1 MHHFKYVNFCW
12 DDAKAATLKGADRLV
27 YRSNLLGS
35 DQRIT
40 NTGGGNTSSK
50 LIEKDPLTGED
61 VEVLWVKGS
70 GGDLRTAGRE
80 FFSSLYQSKLVGLQ
94 ASYGARADKGLKSQA
109 EDDMVAAYNHTT
121 FNLNPRPSSIDTPL
135 HSFVPGKFVDHMH
148 PNAIIAIA
156 ASKRCVE
163 LTREIFAGE
172 MDYVPWMR
180 PGFELGL
187 AMQEIS
193 AKNPKCRAIMM
204 GQHGFIS
211 WADDDKECYTETLR
225 YIETA
230 ATFIEAKYAAKGG
243 DATAFGGAKYQTL
256 PVEKRAEIFAAIN
269 PWLRG
274 QVSQQRRF
282 IGTVQDDE
290 KILRFVNSK
299 DAARLA
305 ELGTSCPDHFLR
317 TKIKPLYVK
326 LDGEFESLSPLERF
340 KLALSET
347 DDDSLSK
354 HESFRH
360 NEDSRVKPVQERLKM
375 LLPFVREGRY
385 ITIELNSEGQPELV
399 LKNIS
404 FAESLVKPMGYEFNG
419 KHACENF
426 TEKAVETLTWAI
438 RFYVNKRLRDE
449 RNECGIAAVTKAD
462 SSPEALAHFI
472 AALKTKLAAGIA
484 QYRKDYATYYEK
496 CKRSNSPAM
505 RDPNPT
511 VVLIP
516 GLGMVAWGKDK
527 SESRVTAEF
536 YNCAVEVMRGAE
548 AIDEYIAL
556 PQQEAFD
563 IEYWLLEEAKLKR
576 MPAEKELARQVVIVI
591 GAGSG
596 IGKETA
602 HRISKEGAQIVC
614 VDLNEAA
621 AKATADELIAKLG
634 QGIGVAGTG
643 LSGCGPAIGLG
654 ANITGRASIRSMLD
668 KVALAYGGFDHI
680 AVTAGIFVPSDTTGH
695 IPDDK
700 WALTF
705 GINVTGSYLVA
716 DEASIT
722 WRAQGL
728 RGNLVLTTSANAAVA
743 KKGSVAYDC
752 SKAAANHLVRELAI
766 ELSPLVR
773 VNGVAPATVVQ
784 GSAMFPR
791 DRVIGSLAKYN
802 IPYTDDEATESL
814 VTKLAQ
820 FYADRT
826 LTKSPITP
834 ADQAEAYFLL
844 ISNRLSKTT
853 GQVITVDGGL
863 HEAFL
868 R

>member
-1 MHHFKYVNFCW
+1 MNSYNYVNFGW
-12 DDAKAATLKGADRLV
+12 DDAKAASLDPVGRLI
-27 YRSNLLGS
+27 YRSNLLGG

-40 NTGGGNTSSK
+40 NTGGGNTSAK
-50 LIEKDPLTGED
+50 ITEQDPLTGAPTA
-61 VEVLWVKGS
+61 VLWVKGS
-70 GGDLRTAGRE
+70 GGDLRTSTRE
-80 FFSSLYQSKLVGLQ
+80 NFSSLYQDKLIGLQ
-94 ASYGARADKGLKSQA
+94 ALYGARQDKGLKSQA
-109 EDDMVAAYNHTT
+109 EDDMVGMFTHAT
-121 FNLNPRPSSIDTPL
+121 FNLNPRASSIDTTL
-135 HSFVPGKFVDHMH
+135 HSFLPGAHVDHMH

-156 ASKRCVE
+156 ASQNCEK
-163 LTREIFAGE
+163 LTQEIFGGQMA
-172 MDYVPWMR
+172 YVKWMR

-187 AMQEIS
+187 AMQDI
-193 AKNPKCRAIMM
+193 AKKNPKTQAIMM

-211 WADDDKECYTETLR
+211 WDNDEKKCYTWTLDCIEKASA
-225 YIETA
+225 YIEA
-230 ATFIEAKYAAKGG
+230 RYAAKGG
-243 DATAFGGAKYQTL
+243 DATAFGGAKYATL
-256 PVEKRAEIFAAIN
+256 PPEQRRATLAAIL

-274 QVSQQRRF
+274 QVSAVKRF

-317 TKIKPLYVK
+317 TKIKPLYV
-326 LDGEFESLSPLERF
+326 DWNPQ
-340 KLALSET
+340 A
-347 DDDSLSK
+347 
-354 HESFRH
+354 
-360 NEDSRVKPVQERLKM
+360 ED
-375 LLPFVREGRY
+375 
-385 ITIELNSEGQPELV
+385 
-399 LKNIS
+399 
-404 FAESLVKPMGYEFNG
+404 A
-419 KHACENF
+419 
-426 TEKAVETLTWAI
+426 
-438 RFYVNKRLRDE
+438 
-449 RNECGIAAVTKAD
+449 
-462 SSPEALAHFI
+462 
-472 AALKTKLAAGIA
+472 AALKRKLAAGLDA
-484 QYRKDYATYYEK
+484 YRKDYAAYYAK
-496 CKRSNSPAM
+496 CKHANSPAM

-516 GLGMVAWGKDK
+516 GVGLVAWGKDK

-548 AIDEYIAL
+548 AIDKYIAL

-576 MPAEKELARQVVIVI
+576 MPAEKELARQVIIVI

-602 HRISKEGAQIVC
+602 HRLVKEGAHIVC
-614 VDLNEAA
+614 VDLNAA
-621 AKATADELIAKLG
+621 AAQATAKEIEAKYG
-634 QGIGVAGTG
+634 VGIGVAGTG
-643 LSGCGPAIGLG
+643 LSNCGPAIGLA
-654 ANITGRASIRSMLD
+654 ANITDRASIRRMLD
-668 KVALAYGGFDHI
+668 DVALAYGGFDSI
-680 AVTAGIFVPSDTTGH
+680 CVTAGIFVPSDTTGH

-705 GINVTGSYLVA
+705 GINVTGSYLVG
-716 DEASIT
+716 DEAYKT
-722 WRAQGL
+722 WKEQGL
-728 RGNLVLTTSANAAVA
+728 KGQLVLTTSANAAVA
-743 KKGSVAYDC
+743 KKGSVAYDT

-802 IPYTDDEATESL
+802 IPYQDDEATESL

-826 LTKSPITP
+826 LTKAPITP

-844 ISNRLSKTT
+844 VSQRLSKTT

>member
-1 MHHFKYVNFCW
+1 MSNYKYVNHLW
-12 DDAKAATLKGADRLV
+12 DDAKAAG
-27 YRSNLLGS
+27 LGS

-50 LIEKDPLTGED
+50 AMETDPLTGQP
-61 VEVLWVKGS
+61 VEVMWVKGS
-70 GGDLRTAGRE
+70 GGDLRTSTRE
-80 FFSSLYQSKLVGLQ
+80 NFSSLYQQKLLDLQ
-94 ASYGARADKGLKSQA
+94 NLYGAREDKGLKAPA
-109 EDDMVAAYNHTT
+109 EDEMVGMYTHAT
-121 FNLNPRPSSIDTPL
+121 FNLNPRASSIDTPL
-135 HSFVPGKFVDHMH
+135 HSFISSKFVDHMH

-156 ASKRCVE
+156 ASQNCEK
-163 LTREIFAGE
+163 LTKEIFGGE
-172 MDYVPWMR
+172 MGYVPWMR

-187 AMQEIS
+187 AMQEIV
-193 AKNPKCRAIMM
+193 KNDPSVKSIMM

-211 WADDDKECYTETLR
+211 WDDEEKACYTYTLDCIEKAAA
-225 YIETA
+225 YIEG
-230 ATFIEAKYAAKGG
+230 KYIAKGG

-256 PVEKRAEIFAAIN
+256 TPEQRRETLVAIL

-274 QVSQQRRF
+274 QVSQQKRF

-290 KILRFVNSK
+290 KIQRFVNSE

-317 TKIKPLYVK
+317 TKIKPLYV
-326 LDGEFESLSPLERF
+326 DWNPQ
-340 KLALSET
+340 T
-347 DDDSLSK
+347 
-354 HESFRH
+354 
-360 NEDSRVKPVQERLKM
+360 ED
-375 LLPFVREGRY
+375 
-385 ITIELNSEGQPELV
+385 
-399 LKNIS
+399 
-404 FAESLVKPMGYEFNG
+404 
-419 KHACENF
+419 
-426 TEKAVETLTWAI
+426 
-438 RFYVNKRLRDE
+438 
-449 RNECGIAAVTKAD
+449 AAT
-462 SSPEALAHFI
+462 
-472 AALKTKLAAGIA
+472 LKTKLAAGLEG
-484 QYRKDYATYYEK
+484 YREDYAEYYSL
-496 CKRSNSPAM
+496 CKHDNSPAM
-505 RDPNPT
+505 RDANPT

-516 GLGMVAWGKDK
+516 GIGMIAWGKDK

-548 AIDEYIAL
+548 AIDTYISL

-576 MPAEKELARQVVIVI
+576 MPAEKELARQVIIVI

-602 HRISKEGAQIVC
+602 HRLVKEGAHIVC
-614 VDLNEAA
+614 VDLNEDA
-621 AKATADELIAKLG
+621 AKATAKEITDQYGL
-634 QGIGVAGTG
+634 GIGVAGTG
-643 LSGCGPAIGLG
+643 LSDCGPAIGLA
-654 ANITGRASIRSMLD
+654 ANITDRASIRRMLD
-668 KVALAYGGFDHI
+668 DVAIAYGGFDSI
-680 AVTAGIFVPSDTTGH
+680 AVTAGIFVPSDTSGH

-705 GINVTGSYLVA
+705 GINVTGSYFVA
-716 DEASIT
+716 DEAFKT
-722 WRAQGL
+722 WKEQGL
-728 RGNLVLTTSANAAVA
+728 KGNLVLTTSANAAVA
-743 KKGSVAYDC
+743 KKGSLAYDT

-766 ELSPLVR
+766 ELAPLVR

-802 IPYTDDEATESL
+802 IPYTDDEATDSL

-826 LTKSPITP
+826 LTKAPITP

-844 ISNRLSKTT
+844 LSQRLSKTT

>member
-1 MHHFKYVNFCW
+1 MKTYQYVNNLW
-12 DDAKAATLKGADRLV
+12 NDAEFAKLTSVDRLV
-27 YRSNLLGS
+27 YRSNKLGS

-50 LIEKDPLTGED
+50 LMEKDPLTGEQ

-70 GGDLRTAGRE
+70 GGDLRTSTRE
-80 FFSSLYQSKLVGLQ
+80 NFSSLYQSKLLGLQ
-94 ASYGARADKGLKSQA
+94 KSYGARTDKGLKSQA

-121 FNLNPRPSSIDTPL
+121 FNLNPRASSIDTPL
-135 HSFVPGKFVDHMH
+135 HSFIPAKHVDHMH
-148 PNAIIAIA
+148 PNAIISIA
-156 ASKRCVE
+156 ASARCVE
-163 LTREIFAGE
+163 LTKEIFGGAME
-172 MDYVPWMR
+172 YVPWMR

-187 AMQEIS
+187 AMQEIVR
-193 AKNPKCRAIMM
+193 KNPKTNAIMM

-211 WADDDKECYTETLR
+211 WANDDKECYLTTLD
-225 YIETA
+225 YIEKA
-230 ATFIEAKYAAKGG
+230 SQYIEAKYQAKGG
-243 DATAFGGAKYQTL
+243 DAAAFGGAKYQTL
-256 PVEKRAEIFAAIN
+256 AQEKRNEVFAAIL

-274 QVSQQRRF
+274 QVSQQKRF
-282 IGTVQDDE
+282 IGTVQDDD

-299 DAARLA
+299 DAPRLA

-317 TKIKPLYVK
+317 TKIKPLYV
-326 LDGEFESLSPLERF
+326 DWNPQ
-340 KLALSET
+340 A
-347 DDDSLSK
+347 
-354 HESFRH
+354 
-360 NEDSRVKPVQERLKM
+360 EDL
-375 LLPFVREGRY
+375 
-385 ITIELNSEGQPELV
+385 
-399 LKNIS
+399 
-404 FAESLVKPMGYEFNG
+404 
-419 KHACENF
+419 
-426 TEKAVETLTWAI
+426 
-438 RFYVNKRLRDE
+438 
-449 RNECGIAAVTKAD
+449 
-462 SSPEALAHFI
+462 
-472 AALKTKLAAGIA
+472 AALKAKLKTGLE
-484 QYRKDYATYYEK
+484 QYRKDYAAYYAK
-496 CKRSNSPAM
+496 CKHANSPAM

-511 VVLIP
+511 VILIP
-516 GLGMVAWGKDK
+516 GCGMIAWGKDK

-548 AIDEYIAL
+548 AIDQYIAL

-576 MPAEKELARQVVIVI
+576 MPAEKELARQVAVVV

-596 IGKETA
+596 IGKEVA
-602 HRISKEGAQIVC
+602 HRLVKEGAHVVC
-614 VDLNEAA
+614 VDMKLEAA
-621 AKATADELIAKLG
+621 AATAKEITDKYGL
-634 QGIGVAGTG
+634 GIGVAGTG
-643 LSGCGPAIGLG
+643 ISNCGPAVAI
-654 ANITGRASIRSMLD
+654 ACNITDRASVRAMLD
-668 KVALAYGGFDHI
+668 QVALAYGGFDHI
-680 AVTAGIFVPSDTTGH
+680 CVTAGVFWPSDTTGH

-700 WALTF
+700 WAFTF
-705 GINVTGSYLVA
+705 GVNVTGSYIVG
-716 DEASIT
+716 DEAART
-722 WRAQGL
+722 WKEQGL
-728 RGNLVLTTSANAAVA
+728 KGTLVLTTSANAVVA

-766 ELSPLVR
+766 ELSPTVR

-814 VTKLAQ
+814 VSKLAQ

-844 ISNRLSKTT
+844 VSNRLSKTT

>member
-1 MHHFKYVNFCW
+1 MDTFRFVNNLW
-12 DDAKAATLKGADRLV
+12 DDAKANALDPVGRLV
-27 YRSNLLGS
+27 YRSNILGA

-50 LIEKDPLTGED
+50 LIEKDPLTGQD

-80 FFSSLYQSKLVGLQ
+80 FFSSLYQEKLIGLQ
-94 ASYGARADKGLKSQA
+94 KSYGARADKGLKSQA
-109 EDDMVAAYNHTT
+109 EDDMVAAYNHCT
-121 FNLNPRPSSIDTPL
+121 FNLNPRASSIDTPL
-135 HSFVPGKFVDHMH
+135 HSFLSGKHVDHMH
-148 PNAIIAIA
+148 PNAIISIA
-156 ASKRCVE
+156 ASRRCEE
-163 LTREIFAGE
+163 LTKEIFGGE
-172 MDYVPWMR
+172 MAYVPWMR

-187 AMQEIS
+187 AMQEIE
-193 AKNPKCRAIMM
+193 KQNPGVRAIMM

-211 WADDDKECYTETLR
+211 WADNDKECYTHTLQ
-225 YIETA
+225 
-230 ATFIEAKYAAKGG
+230 FIERAAAYIDQKYQAKGG
-243 DATAFGGAKYQTL
+243 DAAAFGGAKYQSL
-256 PVEKRAEIFAAIN
+256 SPEERSAKFAAIL

-274 QVSQQRRF
+274 RVSQQRLF
-282 IGTVQDDE
+282 VGTVQDDE

-299 DAARLA
+299 DAPRLA

-317 TKIKPLYVK
+317 TKIKPLYV
-326 LDGEFESLSPLERF
+326 DWNPQ
-340 KLALSET
+340 SE
-347 DDDSLSK
+347 D
-354 HESFRH
+354 
-360 NEDSRVKPVQERLKM
+360 V
-375 LLPFVREGRY
+375 
-385 ITIELNSEGQPELV
+385 
-399 LKNIS
+399 
-404 FAESLVKPMGYEFNG
+404 
-419 KHACENF
+419 
-426 TEKAVETLTWAI
+426 
-438 RFYVNKRLRDE
+438 
-449 RNECGIAAVTKAD
+449 
-462 SSPEALAHFI
+462 
-472 AALKTKLAAGIA
+472 AALKTKLTAALE
-484 QYRKDYATYYEK
+484 QYRKDYAAYYDR

-516 GLGMVAWGKDK
+516 GLGMIAWGKDK

-576 MPAEKELARQVVIVI
+576 MPAEKELARQIAVVI

-602 HRISKEGAQIVC
+602 HRLVKEGAHIVC
-614 VDLNEAA
+614 VDINQAA
-621 AKATADELIAKLG
+621 ADGTASEITGKYG
-634 QGIGVAGTG
+634 VGIGVAGTG
-643 LSGCGPAIGLG
+643 ISGCGPAVGI
-654 ANITGRASIRSMLD
+654 ACDITKRESVRAMLD
-668 KVALAYGGFDHI
+668 QVALAYGGFDHI
-680 AVTAGIFVPSDTTGH
+680 CVTAGIFVPSDTTGH
-695 IPDDK
+695 IPDEK

-705 GINVTGSYLVA
+705 AINVTGGYVVG
-716 DEASIT
+716 DEAYKT
-722 WRAQGL
+722 WKEQGL
-728 RGNLVLTTSANAAVA
+728 QGTLVLTTSANAVVA
-743 KKGSVAYDC
+743 KKGSVAYDT

-814 VTKLAQ
+814 VRKLAQ

-844 ISNRLSKTT
+844 VSKRLSKTT

>member
-1 MHHFKYVNFCW
+1 MPSYQFVNYLW
-12 DDAKAATLKGADRLV
+12 DDAKAASLDPVARLV

-50 LIEKDPLTGED
+50 ISEKDPLTGQP

-70 GGDLRTAGRE
+70 GGDLRTSTRE
-80 FFSSLYQSKLVGLQ
+80 NFSSLYQQKLLDLQ
-94 ASYGARADKGLKSQA
+94 KLYAARADKGLKSAA
-109 EDDMVAAYNHTT
+109 EDDMVGMYTHAT
-121 FNLNPRPSSIDTPL
+121 FNLNPRASSIDTPL
-135 HSFVPGKFVDHMH
+135 HSFLPGKHVDHMH

-156 ASKRCVE
+156 ASKHCE
-163 LTREIFAGE
+163 KLTQEIFGGA
-172 MDYVPWMR
+172 MAYVPWMR

-187 AMQEIS
+187 AMQKIARE
-193 AKNPKCRAIMM
+193 NPKVRAIMM

-211 WADDDKECYTETLR
+211 WADDDKQCYTDTLNFIEKAAA
-225 YIETA
+225 YIEN
-230 ATFIEAKYAAKGG
+230 KYAAKGG
-243 DATAFGGAKYQTL
+243 DAAAFGGQKYQTL
-256 PVEKRAEIFAAIN
+256 DEAKRRATFAAIL

-274 QVSQQRRF
+274 QVSKQKRF
-282 IGTVQDDE
+282 IGTVQDDA

-317 TKIKPLYVK
+317 TKIKPLYV
-326 LDGEFESLSPLERF
+326 DWNPQ
-340 KLALSET
+340 SE
-347 DDDSLSK
+347 D
-354 HESFRH
+354 
-360 NEDSRVKPVQERLKM
+360 V
-375 LLPFVREGRY
+375 
-385 ITIELNSEGQPELV
+385 
-399 LKNIS
+399 
-404 FAESLVKPMGYEFNG
+404 
-419 KHACENF
+419 
-426 TEKAVETLTWAI
+426 
-438 RFYVNKRLRDE
+438 
-449 RNECGIAAVTKAD
+449 
-462 SSPEALAHFI
+462 
-472 AALKTKLAAGIA
+472 AALRAKLTAGLE
-484 QYRKDYATYYEK
+484 QYRKDYAAYYTA
-496 CKRSNSPAM
+496 CKHANSPAM

-516 GLGMVAWGKDK
+516 GLGMIAWGKDK

-548 AIDEYIAL
+548 AIDEYISL

-576 MPAEKELARQVVIVI
+576 MPAEKELARQVVVVI

-602 HRISKEGAQIVC
+602 HRLVKEGAHIVC
-614 VDLNEAA
+614 VDLIEGAA
-621 AKATADELIAKLG
+621 QATAKEITDKYG
-634 QGIGVAGTG
+634 VGIGVAGTG
-643 LSGCGPAIGLG
+643 LSNCGPALGLA
-654 ANITGRASIRSMLD
+654 ANITDRSSIRAMLD
-668 KVALAYGGFDHI
+668 NVALAYGGFDSI
-680 AVTAGIFVPSDTTGH
+680 CVTAGIFVPSDTTGH
-695 IPDDK
+695 IPDEK
-700 WALTF
+700 WATTF
-705 GINVTGSYLVA
+705 AINVTGSYLVG
-716 DEASIT
+716 DEAAKT
-722 WRAQGL
+722 WREQGL

-743 KKGSVAYDC
+743 KKGSLAYDT

-814 VTKLAQ
+814 VKKLAQ

-826 LTKSPITP
+826 LTKAPITP

-844 ISNRLSKTT
+844 VSQRLSKTT
-853 GQVITVDGGL
+853 GQIITVDGGL